1 LPLVLFAP
9 TSRCNSRCIS
19 CDWWRS
25 DGAGDLSLA
34 EIRHLADGLRHYGT
48 RTVVFTG
55 GEPLVRGDVLDVADL
70 FRAHGITLQLLT
82 SGLALE
88 KMAPGIATRFSEVTI
103 SLDGH
108 TPELYRA
115 IRGVNGLEAVASG
128 VRRLRALA
136 PQILIRARSTIHRH
150 NFRFMGELIARS
162 AEMGVDQI
170 SLLAADVTSESFNRS
185 SMLPVVAGADDDR
198 PGLILSAA
206 ETDEMETIV
215 EGVIHERAR
224 EIADGRV
231 VPGPAGLRRLVDY
244 YRAHLGA
251 GPFPPVACSAPWT
264 SIVIEASGAVR
275 PCFFHPP
282 VGNLRE
288 RPLDELIT
296 RAMPAFRRTLDVA
309 KDATCQRCVCT
320 LKVGLRTKL
329 W

>member
-1 LPLVLFAP
+1 MRA
-9 TSRCNSRCIS
+9 
-19 CDWWRS
+19 
-25 DGAGDLSLA
+25 DL
-34 EIRHLADGLRHYGT
+34 
-48 RTVVFTG
+48 
-55 GEPLVRGDVLDVADL
+55 LDVADL

-88 KMAPGIATRFSEVTI
+88 KMAPGIAARFSEVTI

-108 TPELYRA
+108 TPDLYRA
-115 IRGVNGLEAVASG
+115 IRGVNGLEAVAAG

-150 NFRFMGELIARS
+150 NFRFLDELIAKS
-162 AEMGVDQI
+162 AEMGLDQI
-170 SLLAADVTSESFNRS
+170 SLLAADVTSESFNRAP
-185 SMLPVVAGADDDR
+185 MLPVVAAIDQERQDAR

-215 EGVIHERAR
+215 ENVIRERAR
-224 EIADGRV
+224 EIAERRV
-231 VPGPAGLRRLVDY
+231 VPGPEGLRRLVAY

-251 GPFPPVACSAPWT
+251 GPFPAVACSAPWA

-275 PCFFHPP
+275 PCFFHAP

-288 RPLDELIT
+288 RPLDELVT

-309 KDATCQRCVCT
+309 SNDTCQRCVCT